1 MPYKRMPGIVS
12 KITKH
17 HRKVLG
23 KVDLSHRVFGERL
36 EKTLDNIHVHGEQH
50 RCVAAILFS
59 ETEMAGRLY
68 HPLGP
73 DEAQPEML
81 GGRVQF

>member
-1 MPYKRMPGIVS
+1 MPGIVS
-12 KITKH
+12 KIHRQH

-36 EKTLDNIHVHGEQH
+36 EKTLDNIHVHGEPR
-50 RCVAAILFS
+50 RCVATVLFFRDRDGGQAVHHR
-59 ETEMAGRLY
+59 TF
-68 HPLGP
+68 GP

-81 GGRVQF
+81 GGRV